1 MTNTAFPKNEAD
13 RVMEF
18 ICETKEGK
26 YTAEKPDLVSIR
38 YVRLEIQEG
47 DTSSIFDECY
57 EESILYG
64 LSY

>member
-1 MTNTAFPKNEAD
+1 MAGILNEYIT
-13 RVMEF
+13 VMQF